1 MSQKRSV
8 THATFTIERTYPVS
22 AARVFHALSDAKA
35 KKRWFNGPA
44 EWSNPRYE
52 LDFRIG
58 GREVNTGGPEGGPL
72 HAYFATYLDIVPD
85 ARVVYCYD
93 MYLDETRISV
103 SLATMELKP
112 AEGGTRLVF
121 TEQGAYLD
129 GWDDVAERKRGTE
142 YLLDALGMS
151 LVAN

>member
-1 MSQKRSV
+1 MKKRNV
-8 THATFTIERTYPVS
+8 THATFTLERVYPAS
-22 AARVFHALSDAKA
+22 AQRVFHALSSAQA
-35 KKRWFNGPA
+35 KKRWFNGPP

-52 LDFRIG
+52 LDFRVG
-58 GREVNTGGPEGGPL
+58 GKEVNTGGPEGGPL

-85 ARVVYCYD
+85 HRVVYCYD
-93 MYLDETRISV
+93 MFLDDEHISV

-112 AEGGTRLVF
+112 EGEGTRLVL

-142 YLLDALGMS
+142 FLLDALGRS
-151 LVAN
+151 LLD